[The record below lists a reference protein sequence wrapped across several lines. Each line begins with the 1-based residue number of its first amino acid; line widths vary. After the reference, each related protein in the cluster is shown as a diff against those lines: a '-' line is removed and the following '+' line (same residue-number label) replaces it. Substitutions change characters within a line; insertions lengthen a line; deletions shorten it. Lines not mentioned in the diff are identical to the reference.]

1 MLKGPFISSLTVTD
15 IYSGWTENRALF
27 TKQQA
32 QVYRGL
38 RSIEAILPFTIK
50 HFNTDSGSEFLNT
63 TIWRF
68 TGFGNRIKFT
78 ALVPIRKRQL
88 LCGAK
93 TTLMLGE
100 LLVMTGLK
108 IRSHHERYLR
118 KTVGCHCKLFFIPF
132 KLKEKNQSWSK
143 NKEKYDSHK
152 LLSKTYA
159 KPCSQYGTQATSV
172 KRKLQLNPFL

>member
-1 MLKGPFISSLTVTD
+1 MDRKQSFI
-15 IYSGWTENRALF
+15 Y
-27 TKQQA
+27 KQQA

-78 ALVPIRKRQL
+78 CSRPYKKKRQL

-93 TTLMLGE
+93 NYTHVRE
-100 LLVMTGLK
+100 LFGYDRLEDPELVAIMNDIYENCWLP
-108 IRSHHERYLR
+108 LQNF
-118 KTVGCHCKLFFIPF
+118 LFLALSS
-132 KLKEKNQSWSK
+132 KKNQSWSK

-152 LLSKTYA
+152 LPIKDLCKALLSVWN
-159 KPCSQYGTQATSV
+159 TSNV
-172 KRKLQLNPFL
+172 LQERNFSSIHSI